1 MTELV
6 LEDLGMSTTDYLE
19 HHGILGQK
27 WGKKQGPPYPLD
39 SSDHSA
45 AEKKAGWRQSL
56 EENRDKVKEK
66 VSEVKANIAA
76 RKEAKEKAAVE
87 KYEEE
92 KRKILESGDLKQI
105 AKIKDELSTNELN
118 AALNRADTIAR
129 LNQKAGI
136 TEKPSRAEAKEA
148 KKEAKAEKDALKA
161 EEKKQKILASGD
173 LNKIAKIQDELST
186 NEINN
191 ALNRA
196 DALAKLNDRTGKAKN
211 KMTAGEALDKMN
223 ATMDNLKKG
232 VDVYNKFAKTWNL
245 FSENEM
251 TVLDESAYERKK
263 RKEKERQDELD
274 KYEKKVREAA
284 EAGRKAAVED
294 ATRSLSLDRILAE
307 QDKFTDAE
315 FQSAL
320 RRVDA
325 AEKARQSI
333 MNRNADAYAE
343 NDERNRQAAERRRAA
358 HEAASEAA
366 SRRVD
371 DIQRE
376 SSRRPLQLTDDIIET
391 VSGKA
396 EGRGTHDPR
405 NAWQMPPRQRTYT
418 DDDAIDVPYRE
429 VSNTPMN
436 NARPSTSSMNLISS
450 SNYLALPMRGYTD
463 DDD

>member
-6 LEDLGMSTTDYLE
+6 LEDLGMSTTDYLA

-66 VSEVKANIAA
+66 VSEVKASIAA
-76 RKEAKEKAAVE
+76 RKEAKEKAAAE

-136 TEKPSRAEAKEA
+136 TEKPSGAEAREA
-148 KKEAKAEKDALKA
+148 KKEAKAEKAALKA

-173 LNKIAKIQDELST
+173 LDKIAKIQGDLST

-196 DALAKLNDRTGKAKN
+196 DALAKLNERTGKSKN

-232 VDVYNKFAKTWNL
+232 VDIYNKFAKTWNL

-263 RKEKERQDELD
+263 KREKERQDELD

-333 MNRNADAYAE
+333 MSRNADAYAE
-343 NDERNRQAAERRRAA
+343 NNEWNRQAAERRRAA
-358 HEAASEAA
+358 YEAA

-396 EGRGTHDPR
+396 EGRGTHDSR

-429 VSNTPMN
+429 VSNTPMSS
-436 NARPSTSSMNLISS
+436 ARPSSSSMNLISS
-450 SNYLALPMRGYTD
+450 SNYLALPMHGYTD

>member
-136 TEKPSRAEAKEA
+136 TEKPSGAEAR
-148 KKEAKAEKDALKA
+148 EAKAEKAALKA

-173 LNKIAKIQDELST
+173 LDKIAKIQGDLST

-196 DALAKLNDRTGKAKN
+196 DALAKLNERTGKSKN

-223 ATMDNLKKG
+223 AAMDNLKKG

-263 RKEKERQDELD
+263 KREKERQDELD

-307 QDKFTDAE
+307 QDKFTDTE

-320 RRVDA
+320 KRVEA

-333 MNRNADAYAE
+333 MSRNADAYAE
-343 NDERNRQAAERRRAA
+343 NDERNRQDAERRRAA
-358 HEAASEAA
+358 HEAAFEAA

-371 DIQRE
+371 D
-376 SSRRPLQLTDDIIET
+376 
-391 VSGKA
+391 
-396 EGRGTHDPR
+396 
-405 NAWQMPPRQRTYT
+405 
-418 DDDAIDVPYRE
+418 
-429 VSNTPMN
+429 TPMSS
-436 NARPSTSSMNLISS
+436 ARPSSSSMNLISS
-450 SNYLALPMRGYTD
+450 SNYLALPMHGYTD

>member
-66 VSEVKANIAA
+66 VSEVKASIAA

-136 TEKPSRAEAKEA
+136 TEKPSGAEAREA
-148 KKEAKAEKDALKA
+148 KKEAKAEKAALKA

-173 LNKIAKIQDELST
+173 LNKIAKIQDDLST

-196 DALAKLNDRTGKAKN
+196 DALAKLNDRTGKSKN

-223 ATMDNLKKG
+223 AAMDNLKKG

-251 TVLDESAYERKK
+251 TVLDESAYDRRKK
-263 RKEKERQDELD
+263 KEKERQDELD

-307 QDKFTDAE
+307 QDKFTDTE

-320 RRVDA
+320 KRVEA

-333 MNRNADAYAE
+333 MSRNADAYAE

-358 HEAASEAA
+358 HEAASETAA
-366 SRRVD
+366 RRVD
-371 DIQRE
+371 YMQRE

-429 VSNTPMN
+429 VSDTPMSS
-436 NARPSTSSMNLISS
+436 ARPSSSSMNLISS
-450 SNYLALPMRGYTD
+450 SNYLALPMHGYTD